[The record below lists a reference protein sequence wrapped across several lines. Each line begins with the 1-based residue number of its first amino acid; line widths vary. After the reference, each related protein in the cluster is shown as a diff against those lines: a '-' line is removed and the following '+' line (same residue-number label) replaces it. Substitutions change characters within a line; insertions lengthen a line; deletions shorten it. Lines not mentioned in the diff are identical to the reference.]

1 MKIKICGITN
11 LEDALAAAD
20 LGVDA
25 LGFVFYNQSPR
36 CITPEKVR
44 EITSKLPPY
53 IATVGVFVNEK
64 PAKIR
69 KIMEAAQLKVLQLHG
84 EETPAEC
91 EQWVP
96 TVKAFRV
103 KDFTDLNP
111 LEGYQNVSA
120 YLLDTFSPSTYGGT
134 GQIFNWD
141 IALEA
146 KKFGR
151 IILSGGL
158 TPKNVE
164 MAVKW
169 VKPYAVDVSSGV
181 EFGKGIKDHK
191 KMKEFIDNARAAA
204 KLP

>member
-11 LEDALAAAD
+11 LEDALAAVD
-20 LGVDA
+20 FGVDA
-25 LGFVFYNQSPR
+25 LGFVFYNRSPR
-36 CITPEKVR
+36 CITPEKAR
-44 EITSKLPPY
+44 EITCKLPPY
-53 IATVGVFVNEK
+53 VSTVGVFVNEK
-64 PAKIR
+64 PAKIK
-69 KIMEAAQLKVLQLHG
+69 KIMETANLKILQLHG
-84 EETPAEC
+84 DEPPVEC
-91 EQWVP
+91 DQWVP
-96 TVKAFRV
+96 TIKAFRV
-103 KDFTDLNP
+103 KEFTDLNP
-111 LEGYQNVSA
+111 LEEYKNVSA
-120 YLLDTFSPSTYGGT
+120 YLLDTFSPSNFGGT

-151 IILSGGL
+151 IVLSGGL

-181 EFGKGIKDHK
+181 ELEKGIKDHQ
-191 KMKEFIDNARAAA
+191 KMKDFIDSARAAA

>member
-11 LEDALAAAD
+11 LDDALAAVD
-20 LGVDA
+20 FGVDA
-25 LGFVFYNQSPR
+25 LGFIFYPQSPR
-36 CITPEKVR
+36 CITPERVN
-44 EITSKLPPY
+44 EITAQLPPY

-64 PAKIR
+64 PSKIK
-69 KIMEAAQLKVLQLHG
+69 KIMEAANLKVLQLHG
-84 EETPAEC
+84 DEPPAEC
-91 EQWVP
+91 SQWVP

-103 KDFTDLNP
+103 KEFTDLNP
-111 LEGYQNVSA
+111 LEEYKNVSA
-120 YLLDTFSPSTYGGT
+120 YLLDTFSPSTFGGT

-158 TPKNVE
+158 TPKNIE

-169 VKPYAVDVSSGV
+169 VKPYAVDVSSGI
-181 EFGKGIKDHK
+181 ESEKGIKDLK
-191 KMKEFIDNARAAA
+191 KMQEFIEKARAAA